1 MQTATTP
8 QLTPKEAHQV
18 KMGVKRNLRAHSYR
32 KHHNPNEYVPANLS
46 RNHPDY
52 GMSMKDHEAEK
63 AARNTQKSS

>member
-1 MQTATTP
+1 
-8 QLTPKEAHQV
+8 
-18 KMGVKRNLRAHSYR
+18 MGVKKNLRAKAYQR
-32 KHHNPNEYVPANLS
+32 NHNPNEYVPANLG

>member
-1 MQTATTP
+1 MLNA
-8 QLTPKEAHQV
+8 KDEHKV
-18 KMGVKRNLRAHSYR
+18 KMGVKKNLRAQAYQR
-32 KHHNPNEYVPANLS
+32 NHNPNEYVRANLG